1 MFDSSPAVPGLNLA
15 DGNFRANSGLS
26 YYGQAA
32 MELGNLNKSTGYQNW
47 TVYTLTNAD
56 EQDYVTATLRV
67 PEPGSLALAAL
78 ALAGARRRPS
88 PPELNR

>member
-1 MFDSSPAVPGLNLA
+1 MA

-26 YYGQAA
+26 YHGQAA

-47 TVYTLTNAD
+47 TVYTLTNPD
-56 EQDYVTATLRV
+56 EQDYVTTLGV

-78 ALAGARRRPS
+78 ALAALGAVRRRRS
-88 PPELNR
+88 